1 MSASPEKNS
10 SKKSRYSSSIKLSGG
25 ADKQIN
31 QENAEEEILEDKY
44 NLQINSESNRLSNK
58 LITLLQECLLSPVNK
73 FNTDVFKKY
82 DKDNLIDK
90 DGLDQIELEIN
101 NFKLSFIEDQFK
113 IIKELI
119 AKYNLIGDLKL
130 LSEEKTFNEELNKLN
145 INSDILSFIGPLS
158 NKINEVIKENESN
171 DEDPND
177 IEKFLFKLIEMN
189 YYNRKTALLEDSIK
203 MLDLQIEELKNKNKI
218 L

>member
-10 SKKSRYSSSIKLSGG
+10 SKKSLNSSSIKLSAGV
-25 ADKQIN
+25 DKQIN

-158 NKINEVIKENESN
+158 NKINEINKENESN
-171 DEDPND
+171 DENPND